1 VSYTFVEDIEYRRWG
16 KHFVGDRLLEKVP
29 QLAIVVNLGKDTP
42 LPFLCDG
49 DWEVVVVSGAET
61 IKAVKERAEKNYP
74 GVAPDRLAL
83 APPSNRHSAPTM
95 RISL

>member
-1 VSYTFVEDIEYRRWG
+1 VL
-16 KHFVGDRLLEKVP
+16 DRLLEKVP

-61 IKAVKERAEKNYP
+61 IKAVKERGA
-74 GVAPDRLAL
+74 
-83 APPSNRHSAPTM
+83 
-95 RISL
+95 